1 MYDKFLSVVFNK
13 EFDVTNKTDNLDVF
27 LKVDVKALRGGLL
40 KEVNGSD
47 LTVLMAIA
55 SYMNI
60 NGQCYPTQRQLATI
74 TGMSLTTINRAIKN
88 LLEINVNGHP
98 VLERKLVGSGSKKSS
113 IYTIFDIAPIETD
126 EASDPDLLEDAKEEA
141 SVETTVKPKNAR
153 DYALYF
159 AEKYKEQY
167 GVSYVINF
175 KRDLALIKNKLIA
188 NFDEETIIKI
198 LDIVIEQYK
207 EKWSNTKY
215 PYPSLS
221 MVCSWLGNKAVEEI
235 LKDKETDT
243 ETDELIEMAESCS
256 NNNTDLFM

>member
-13 EFDVTNKTDNLDVF
+13 EYDVTNKTDNLDVF

-60 NGQCYPTQRQLATI
+60 KGECYPTQRQLAEV

-88 LLEINVNGHP
+88 LLDIKVNGHS
-98 VLERKLVGSGSKKSS
+98 VIERKLIGSGSKKSS
-113 IYTIFDIAPIETD
+113 IYTIFDIAPVETD
-126 EASDPDLLEDAKEEA
+126 DAVDPDIIPEETTVA
-141 SVETTVKPKNAR
+141 TVKPKNAR

-159 AEKYKEQY
+159 AERYKEQY
-167 GVSYVINF
+167 GQSYVINY

-207 EKWSNTKY
+207 DKWSNNKY

-235 LKDKETDT
+235 LKDKEADT
-243 ETDELIEMAESCS
+243 EVDELIEMAESCS
-256 NNNTDLFM
+256 NNNSDLFM